1 MKFSKVIVALV
12 IILNAV
18 FAAVVLYIFS
28 MTKAEPVALV
38 GAWFSFTTVELWA
51 LAGIKKKEVE
61 GENNVKGDKESLG
74 KD

>member
-12 IILNAV
+12 IILNTV

-28 MTKAEPVALV
+28 MTKAEPVTLV
-38 GAWFSFTTVELWA
+38 GAWFSFTTVELLA
-51 LAGIKKKEVE
+51 LAGIKRKEV
-61 GENNVKGDKESLG
+61 GGGGTNGDQKTLG